1 MRISESYREARIA
14 LSLAEQLGMTEPVGF
29 LDMRTHVALLDL
41 ALSREGRTFATELLT
56 PLRQATGDLE
66 EAARTYI
73 VDGGNLT
80 QASRDLNVHRNTML
94 YKLDRASKVIAQDLR
109 DPETQFSLW
118 LAMKLDLLAKTADSA
133 SRTIASG

>member
-1 MRISESYREARIA
+1 MFSGAVGWLIAPSCQAIPCRGREDGIDTTTGEQAWHFSGQIPIP
-14 LSLAEQLGMTEPVGF
+14 LLAEKV
-29 LDMRTHVALLDL
+29 
-41 ALSREGRTFATELLT
+41 
-56 PLRQATGDLE
+56 E